1 MYSKKIKDAV
11 YDTMSQI
18 GRKPTVIVVHP
29 TIFNKLNE
37 EVFGKD
43 NTIINKSDLNF
54 EYIGIKIIESL
65 DLPEDD
71 FVMYYQL
78 QRTFNTKE
86 K

>member
-18 GRKPTVIVVHP
+18 GRKPTLIVVHP
-29 TIFNKLNE
+29 TMFNKLNE

-54 EYIGIKIIESL
+54 EYVGIKIIESL

-71 FVMYYQL
+71 FVMYY
-78 QRTFNTKE
+78 
-86 K
+86 

>member
-1 MYSKKIKDAV
+1 MKKLVSKKIKDAV

-29 TIFNKLNE
+29 TMFNKLNE

-54 EYIGIKIIESL
+54 EYLGIKIIESL

-71 FVMYYQL
+71 FVMYY
-78 QRTFNTKE
+78 
-86 K
+86 